1 MKAAPPATITAANS
15 LHAMNGG
22 ASPPRLPLASHHQHR
37 RCFGHDYRAPFFYM
51 ITLVTAP
58 RRPLFGTCSENRTR
72 LSDAGRTVEK
82 LWRTISRDY
91 PQISATTL
99 SIMPD
104 HIHGILRVREPLPF
118 HIGVP
123 IRAFK
128 AQVTSALRKATG
140 NAALQVWEKGYNDK
154 IVWRDGSLAAYTH
167 YIQDNPRRYCL
178 KKAHPD
184 LFRAIAH
191 LRHPCLPPLP
201 LAGATFA
208 MNGGHSTCTE
218 RLEAS
223 AVPPIHGRSAGTWS
237 GYGNRFLLDRPE
249 KRALRVSRSATAAEI
264 AALKTGILREA
275 AQGAVI
281 VSPFISPGEKEIA
294 LAILEA
300 PAGTVIVLKSAH
312 FPPLYKP
319 KGKYFDLCCEGR
331 LLILSPGIE
340 EEKISRE
347 TCLFL
352 NHCAEQLAENGG
364 HSPCATASP

>member
-1 MKAAPPATITAANS
+1 MQTATAV
-15 LHAMNGG
+15 
-22 ASPPRLPLASHHQHR
+22 ASCRLPLASRHQHR

-58 RRPLFGTCSENRTR
+58 RRPLFGTCSETRTH
-72 LSDAGRTVEK
+72 LSGAGRTVEK
-82 LWRTISRDY
+82 LWRTISKDY

-123 IRAFK
+123 IHAFK

-140 NAALQVWEKGYNDK
+140 NVALQVWEKGYNDK
-154 IVWRDGSLAAYTH
+154 IVWRAGSLAAYTH

-178 KKAHPD
+178 KKTHPD
-184 LFRAIAH
+184 LFRAIAR
-191 LRHPCLPPLP
+191 LRHPCLPTLS
-201 LAGATFA
+201 
-208 MNGGHSTCTE
+208 MNGGHGACNE
-218 RLEAS
+218 RPEAS
-223 AVPPIHGRSAGTWS
+223 AVTPIYRRSAGAWS

-249 KRALRVSRSATAAEI
+249 KRAVRVSRSALAAEI
-264 AALKTGILREA
+264 AALKTEILREA
-275 AQGAVI
+275 AQGVVI

-300 PAGTVIVLKSAH
+300 SAGTVIVLKSAP

-352 NHCAEQLAENGG
+352 NQCAEQLAMNGG
-364 HSPCATASP
+364 HNAYATASP